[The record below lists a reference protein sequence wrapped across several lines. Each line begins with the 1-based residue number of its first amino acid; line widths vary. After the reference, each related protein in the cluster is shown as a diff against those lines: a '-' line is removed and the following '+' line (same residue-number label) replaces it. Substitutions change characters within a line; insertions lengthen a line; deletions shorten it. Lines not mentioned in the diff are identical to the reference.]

1 MDEAANRTEIVF
13 KTRNRQSCG
22 EPQLV
27 LASAGISSNLMQA
40 DGWWVIVVAP
50 SDGAVALD
58 ELKLHQQDNADQKIP
73 EAVRVPIFNG
83 AIGGV
88 GIYAVAICMTM
99 FCDHFSAYELPW
111 RQLGR
116 MQTGEVRSG
125 QWWRIFT
132 ALTLHVDLQHLLS
145 NLAFGGLFG
154 LFAGRILGGGV
165 AWLSIV
171 FAGGIGNAINALV
184 RDADHSSIG
193 ASTAVFA
200 ALGVLVSHA
209 LRPRT
214 TSTENVFR
222 RWRPLIGGVLLLALV
237 GVGGERT
244 DVVAHV
250 TGFFSGVVIGWIA
263 CRVPDR
269 LLSNSNIQTLA
280 SVGAFAMVA
289 VPWAI
294 AIGTGYKP

>member
-1 MDEAANRTEIVF
+1 MDEAQNRTEVVF
-13 KTRNRQSCG
+13 KTRSQQSCG

-27 LASAGISSNLMQA
+27 LASAGISSNLMQH
-40 DGWWVIVVAP
+40 DGWWVILVAP
-50 SDGAVALD
+50 NDGAAALD
-58 ELKLHQQDNADQKIP
+58 ELKLHQQDNAGEAPQKAARI
-73 EAVRVPIFNG
+73 PIFDG
-83 AIGGV
+83 AMGGV
-88 GIYAVAICMTM
+88 GVYALVISMVM
-99 FCDHFSAYELPW
+99 FCDSFSAYELPW

-116 MQTGEVRSG
+116 MQAGEVKAG
-125 QWWRIFT
+125 QWWRVFT

-171 FAGGIGNAINALV
+171 LAGGIGNAINAVV

-200 ALGVLVSHA
+200 ALGILVSHA

-214 TSTENVFR
+214 SATENVFR
-222 RWRPLIGGVLLLALV
+222 RWRPLIGGVLLLAFV

-250 TGFFSGVVIGWIA
+250 TGFVSGVVIGWIA

-269 LLSNSNIQTLA
+269 FLANQNVQTIA
-280 SVGAFAMVA
+280 SVLAMV
-289 VPWAI
+289 VIAI
-294 AIGTGYKP
+294 CWGLAIGT